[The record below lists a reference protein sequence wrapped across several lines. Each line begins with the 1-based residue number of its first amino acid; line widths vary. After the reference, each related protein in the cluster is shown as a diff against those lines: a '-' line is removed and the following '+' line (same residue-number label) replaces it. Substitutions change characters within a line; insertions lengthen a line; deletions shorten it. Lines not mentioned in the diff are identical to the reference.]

1 MENREK
7 EILIMTI
14 EYFINTAMPVSS
26 NNLIKTNK
34 LNWSGA
40 TIRSI
45 MNNLEKK
52 GYLTKAHN
60 QSGRIPTTLG
70 YKIYN
75 ESLNTLD
82 LKKETYDVVKKI
94 DKIFNQRYKNIDNLI
109 KETIDIISGITN
121 LVTIAKTTNKDSIL
135 EAINLFSIDDK
146 KSVITV
152 VISNEKIFTN
162 VIDNPT
168 GSGTKDLSNAIE
180 IFNLRLKGTKLRD
193 LDNLLVEIK
202 PIITKK
208 VKRAEKIFEWFVS
221 EIFNNLIN
229 EINYQSGISNIIN
242 YNSNYQSLNIE
253 NLLKI
258 IEDNSIWSIIKET
271 DNSYKVS
278 AKNNELI
285 FKDENDPNLKNIVF
299 IDKKIK
305 INGKTTS
312 IAMAAPTRIKY
323 KEISAIFNWFEKKL
337 KEISIKEGKG
347 GDNGN
352 SESK

>member
-14 EYFINTAMPVSS
+14 EYFINTAIPVSS
-26 NNLIKTNK
+26 NNLIKANK

-45 MNNLEKK
+45 MNNLEKQD
-52 GYLTKAHN
+52 YLTKAHN
-60 QSGRIPTTLG
+60 QSGRIPTTKG

-75 ESLNTLD
+75 ESLNNLD
-82 LKKETYDVVKKI
+82 LKKETNDVIKKI
-94 DKIFNQRYKNIDNLI
+94 DKIFDQRYKNIDNVI
-109 KETIDIISGITN
+109 KESVDIISGITN

-135 EAINLFSIDDK
+135 EAINLFSIDEK

-152 VISNEKIFTN
+152 VVSDNQIFTN
-162 VIDNPT
+162 MIDNP
-168 GSGTKDLSNAIE
+168 KDSTTCDLTNAIE
-180 IFNLRLKGTKLRD
+180 IFNSRLKGMKLKD
-193 LDNLLVEIK
+193 LNKSLIEIK

-208 VKRAEKIFEWFVS
+208 IKKAEKIFEWFVS
-221 EIFNNLIN
+221 EIFNNLIS
-229 EINYQSGISNIIN
+229 EMNYQSGISNIIN

-258 IEDNSIWSIIKET
+258 IEDNSIWSVIKET

-285 FKDENDPNLKNIVF
+285 FNGENDPNLKNIVF
-299 IDKKIK
+299 IDKKIEL
-305 INGKTTS
+305 NGKTTS
-312 IAMAAPTRIKY
+312 IAMAAPTRVKY
-323 KEISAIFNWFEKKL
+323 KEISAIFNWFEEKL
-337 KEISIKEGKG
+337 KEINKKNMKG

-352 SESK
+352 SRSK